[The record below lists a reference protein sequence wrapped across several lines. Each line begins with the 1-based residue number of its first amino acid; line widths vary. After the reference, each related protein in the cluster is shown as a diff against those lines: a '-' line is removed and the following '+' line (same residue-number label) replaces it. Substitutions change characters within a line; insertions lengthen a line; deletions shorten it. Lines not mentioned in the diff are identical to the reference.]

1 MAGDGIPD
9 EVKVFMVMELAC
21 YSTPSEVAEAVLQEF
36 GLTVDRRAVER
47 YNPTRVTGA
56 NLGKKHRDLFFA
68 TREGFKQ
75 QTIEVPI
82 ASKVYRLKVMDR
94 AVRQLLQRKNVMGA
108 MEVLEQAARETGGMY
123 DRRPIGSGG
132 FGRGAHARGAGE
144 VSPQDAAAADIKL
157 REFLKGG
164 KMKAKR

>member
-1 MAGDGIPD
+1 MAGDGIPE
-9 EVKVFMVMELAC
+9 EVKAFMVTELAC

-36 GLTVDRRAVER
+36 GLTIDRRAVER

-68 TREGFKQ
+68 TREEFKQ
-75 QTIEVPI
+75 QAIEVPI
-82 ASKVYRLKVMDR
+82 ANRVFRLRLLDR
-94 AVRQLLQRKNVMGA
+94 AVRLMLQRKNVMGA
-108 MEVLEQAARETGGMY
+108 AQLIEQAAKETGGVF

-132 FGRGAHARGAGE
+132 AGRGAHARGAGDN
-144 VSPQDAAAADIKL
+144 SPEAMAAADAKL

-164 KMKAKR
+164 KVKAKR